1 MFALRRRAI
10 GVSVALVAAAS
21 LTATLLIST
30 ALAQDPP
37 PSITSITVSD
47 ITMKAAKVTVNL
59 ADAADGTT
67 VYLKFGSATVRSL
80 TSPRAPAYNV
90 GNPERLDPADGRWVY
105 VYEDAD
111 PLESTAQSGA
121 ATFSLPDSALPREKL
136 ADGIQDLWASY
147 EVLVEASLDV
157 TFPSDVTTTETF
169 VTLPPKAEGV
179 WGDAEK
185 TAMGIQTS
193 LSHLSGTPHIVY
205 YRWRAEDATTWN
217 TGSFTVPWGNPQ
229 TSTGQVMT
237 GLVAL
242 TPYVMEVSLDPDFPP
257 DPPDETM
264 TVIGWT
270 REPDVVRMGIRKVT
284 ESEATVTAIMDYPQG
299 HDFNLACQSR
309 LAAEDDDWSYMRD
322 SSRMDGYVGSVP
334 LRSLVVA
341 KDYEYQCRLKF
352 NVWGY
357 QDQSRALSGKY
368 LRTLGTGPA
377 LTEISGS
384 LSGTTATITVDL
396 VNTDG
401 SDRNIYL
408 RHRQY
413 PTEQWNSTV
422 TQSTATASTEFTL
435 SGLADDTVHEFEASL
450 DEFFN
455 QENTLTLYL
464 TVGNPPYSTVTNGGV
479 QDPNNNGGTQD
490 PNNNGGEETNTEETN
505 TEETN
510 TEETNTEETNTEETN
525 TEETNTEETN
535 NNGGDL
541 PPEETENSG
550 GNENNGGGTL
560 PQNNSGRSSGGGFG
574 DSSVTRNTAPK
585 FRDSARD
592 IRTVPENS
600 EEGVTVGKPIRA
612 WDPENDVL
620 AFSLRGNDAE
630 PFTIDTKTGQILVGP
645 EAVLDYEAQKVHVVT
660 LVVTDPGGEE
670 TTTELEIHL
679 TDVKLPGK
687 ADIFDVANNHNER
700 LEKEEVEAAA
710 ATYGLGLITKLEI
723 LFIVKYYYSTELAAI
738 DFDNLPS
745 MVDKYDVNADSI
757 IDRDEVLTA
766 LQDFMEGRLSR
777 SDMREVLKVYYI
789 TVEEEAQEAEP
800 AQT

>member
-37 PSITSITVSD
+37 DPSITSITVSD
-47 ITMKAAKVTVNL
+47 ITMTTAKVTVNL
-59 ADAADGTT
+59 ADADDGTA
-67 VYLKFGSATVRSL
+67 VYLKYDSATIRL
-80 TSPRAPAYNV
+80 PTNPKAPAYNV
-90 GNPERLDPADGRWVY
+90 YGKKGEYGEPDQPFLY
-105 VYEDAD
+105 VDEDAR
-111 PLESTAQSGA
+111 PMESTSLNGS
-121 ATFSLPDSALPREKL
+121 ATFDLPTSVLPPMDEL
-136 ADGIQDLWASY
+136 GNSQPLWASY
-147 EVLVEASLDV
+147 EVSVEASLDD
-157 TFPSDVTTTETF
+157 TFSSGVATETF
-169 VTLPPKAEGV
+169 MTLPPKAEGD

-185 TAMGIQTS
+185 TAMGILAW
-193 LSHLSGTPHIVY
+193 LSHLSGIPHTVY
-205 YRWRAEDATTWN
+205 YRWRAEDSTTWN
-217 TGSFTVPWGNPQ
+217 TGSFIVPWGNPQ
-229 TSTGQVMT
+229 DTTHQVMT
-237 GLVAL
+237 GLL
-242 TPYVMEVSLDPDFPP
+242 SHTPYEMEASLDPTFRSA
-257 DPPDETM
+257 DETV
-264 TVIGWT
+264 TDTGWT

-284 ESEATVTAIMDYPQG
+284 ETEATVTAVMDHPNG
-299 HDFNLACQSR
+299 
-309 LAAEDDDWSYMRD
+309 
-322 SSRMDGYVGSVP
+322 
-334 LRSLVVA
+334 
-341 KDYEYQCRLKF
+341 KDYGLGCQYNPNAYGNWSHIRNEHPMVGFVGETLLQSLTEDSPYQYRCRLSFDHGEFKT
-352 NVWGY
+352 Y
-357 QDQSRALSGKY
+357 MTTRPLSSKS
-368 LRTLGTGPA
+368 LRTLGTDTA
-377 LTEISGS
+377 LAEISGT
-384 LSGTTATITVDL
+384 LSGTSATITVDL
-396 VNTDG
+396 ANTDTTNN
-401 SDRNIYL
+401 DVYL
-408 RHRQY
+408 RHREY
-413 PTEQWNSTV
+413 PSEEWSAESTKD
-422 TQSTATASTEFTL
+422 TTTATAQWTTTL
-435 SGLADDTVHEFEASL
+435 TDDTVHEFEASL
-450 DEFFN
+450 VQSFPET
-455 QENTLTLYL
+455 ETLTLYL

-525 TEETNTEETN
+525 TEETN

-541 PPEETENSG
+541 PPEETENNNG
-550 GNENNGGGTL
+550 GNQNNNNGGTL
-560 PQNNSGRSSGGGFG
+560 PQNNGRSGGDGFG
-574 DSSVTRNTAPK
+574 GRSVTRNTAPK
-585 FRDSARD
+585 FRDSAGD
-592 IRTVPENS
+592 VRTVPENS
-600 EEGVTVGKPIRA
+600 EEGVKVGKPIMA

-620 AFSLRGNDAE
+620 AFSLRGDDAE

-700 LEKEEVEAAA
+700 LDKEEVEAAA

-723 LFIVKYYYSTELAAI
+723 LFIVKYYYTTELAAI
-738 DFDNLPS
+738 DFENLPS

-777 SDMREVLKVYYI
+777 SDMREVLKVYYT
-789 TVEEEAQEAEP
+789 TVEEETQEAEP